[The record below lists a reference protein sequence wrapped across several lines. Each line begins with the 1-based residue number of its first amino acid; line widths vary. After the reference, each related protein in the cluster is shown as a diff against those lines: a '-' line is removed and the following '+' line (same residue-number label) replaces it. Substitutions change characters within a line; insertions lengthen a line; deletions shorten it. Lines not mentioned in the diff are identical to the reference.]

1 MGGRYKFVFWAALF
15 VAAAATFG
23 AYRLLDAKSNA
34 GKILTR
40 SVVLASKD
48 IPEGTL
54 IDRVALSTVVWP
66 VNTIPQGAYS
76 TIDSVTGRVTRVTIF
91 TGEAIVPGR
100 LAPTGSGPGLEIKIL
115 PGQRAMAVR
124 INDVAGISG
133 LIQPNSRVDVLV
145 TIKSLDSDRQVAKLF
160 MENMRVLSVG
170 TEIQREKDGQANT
183 ATTATLAVTPEEA
196 ERLAVAMNTG
206 SIQLVLRG
214 FGDPDSVRTRGATSI
229 DVLRQ
234 LQGAPAS
241 APRSEVS
248 ASTSAPPRR
257 RVVARAAA
265 PTPASPPQVI
275 VPQKPAVVDSVV
287 VNVYR
292 AGKATPI
299 KFDTASKR

>member
-1 MGGRYKFVFWAALF
+1 MGGRYKFVFWGALL

-23 AYRLLDAKSNA
+23 AYRLLDARSNSA
-34 GKILTR
+34 KAVTR
-40 SVVLASKD
+40 TVVVAARD
-48 IPEGTL
+48 IPEGQL

-66 VNTIPQGAYS
+66 VSMVPANAFS
-76 TIDSVTGRVTRVTIF
+76 TIDSVSGRVARVSVF
-91 TGEAIVPGR
+91 TGEAMVPGR
-100 LAPTGSGPGLEIKIL
+100 LAPTGTGPGLELKIP

-145 TIKSLDSDRQVAKLF
+145 TIQSLDSDKQVAKLF

-170 TEIQREKDGQANT
+170 TEIQRGSDGKPNQ
-183 ATTATLAVTPEEA
+183 ATTVTLGVTPEEA

-214 FGDPDSVRTRGATSI
+214 YGDPDSVRTRGATSV

-234 LQGAPAS
+234 LQGILPP
-241 APRSEVS
+241 APRK
-248 ASTSAPPRR
+248 
-257 RVVARAAA
+257 AAA
-265 PTPASPPQVI
+265 PTTRRPRPAVAKPAAPPV
-275 VPQKPAVVDSVV
+275 VVVQKPAPNVDSVV

-292 AGKATPI
+292 AGKATPL
-299 KFDTASKR
+299 KFDTAGKQ